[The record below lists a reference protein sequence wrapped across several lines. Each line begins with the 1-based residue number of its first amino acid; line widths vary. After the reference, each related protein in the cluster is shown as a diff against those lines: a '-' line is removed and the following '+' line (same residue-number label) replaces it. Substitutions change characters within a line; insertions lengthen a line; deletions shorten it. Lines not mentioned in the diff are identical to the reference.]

1 MYVLNKIFMKFPS
14 LNYTITNNRIDMD
27 SPEKSKT
34 VLLEIFQNLN
44 NIFCYQ
50 SAFKA
55 PVEIL
60 FTIFLSSHQVVYL
73 LLVIYK

>member
-34 VLLEIFQNLN
+34 VLLEIF
-44 NIFCYQ
+44 
-50 SAFKA
+50 
-55 PVEIL
+55 
-60 FTIFLSSHQVVYL
+60 
-73 LLVIYK
+73 